1 MTPTVLKIGSF
12 RFFFYSGDFQ
22 EPPHIHVER
31 DQCTAKIWLHPVR
44 LDHNRGF
51 RAHEIRE
58 ILSLVE
64 THQEQFL
71 EAWNDYF
78 SD

>member
-1 MTPTVLKIGSF
+1 
-12 RFFFYSGDFQ
+12 
-22 EPPHIHVER
+22 
-31 DQCTAKIWLHPVR
+31 

-58 ILSLVE
+58 ILRLVE